1 VPRRLKAPAK
11 TTKKT
16 AAIYSVEKDPMAQ
29 MLLASGFRE
38 MTDAEYKEIAP
49 YLQPKKG
56 NKSH

>member
-1 VPRRLKAPAK
+1 
-11 TTKKT
+11 
-16 AAIYSVEKDPMAQ
+16 MAQ